1 MPMGMVVYGILPCC
15 CKGIRIMVSNQFSS
29 VSVRGRSSTS
39 AMSSKK
45 DSGTFKSLVRKSKS
59 LLSGH
64 SKFTSSWA
72 STAAFPENRFHNK
85 DFFSSYCILSFVLI
99 PGRGIAGVLFRALPD
114 KLILYCTFVGLNRP
128 FLVVFYKFRG
138 KST

>member
-45 DSGTFKSLVRKSKS
+45 DSGTLNLWSESQNRFYHGILH
-59 LLSGH
+59 LP
-64 SKFTSSWA
+64 SSWA
-72 STAAFPENRFHNK
+72 STAAFPQNRFHNK
-85 DFFSSYCILSFVLI
+85 DIFSSYCLLSFVLI

>member
-1 MPMGMVVYGILPCC
+1 MVTIISLFVIMPMGMVVYGILPCC

-59 LLSGH
+59 LL
-64 SKFTSSWA
+64 
-72 STAAFPENRFHNK
+72 FPQNRFHNK
-85 DFFSSYCILSFVLI
+85 DIFSSYCLLSFVLI